1 MQRQVEWAYNL
12 GTEAL
17 QGVIP
22 PKAYQRSRSE
32 DYLSISELDTVV
44 GNDVK
49 KEPNI
54 SEGMKNLDLNV

>member
-49 KEPNI
+49 I
-54 SEGMKNLDLNV
+54 GTNLFVRCELTE

>member
-1 MQRQVEWAYNL
+1 
-12 GTEAL
+12 
-17 QGVIP
+17 VIP
-22 PKAYQRSRSE
+22 PEAYQRSRSE